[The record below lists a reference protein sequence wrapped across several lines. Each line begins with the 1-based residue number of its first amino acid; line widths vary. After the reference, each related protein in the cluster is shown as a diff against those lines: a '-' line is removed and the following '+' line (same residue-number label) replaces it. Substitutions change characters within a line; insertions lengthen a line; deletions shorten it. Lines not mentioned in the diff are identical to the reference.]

1 MEWTNVFSLD
11 IEESIR
17 VWIQFVKLKENRGG
31 DGQMLKL
38 GDRRRRPARHEDKE
52 ERWNCQRRK
61 TEEDEEKWGEKWH
74 ETKGRAGTR
83 GKACS
88 PPEL

>member
-1 MEWTNVFSLD
+1 MLTAREGVTETPPYQKTQTCDRHGMDMNVFSLD

-52 ERWNCQRRK
+52 ERWNC
-61 TEEDEEKWGEKWH
+61 
-74 ETKGRAGTR
+74 
-83 GKACS
+83 
-88 PPEL
+88 